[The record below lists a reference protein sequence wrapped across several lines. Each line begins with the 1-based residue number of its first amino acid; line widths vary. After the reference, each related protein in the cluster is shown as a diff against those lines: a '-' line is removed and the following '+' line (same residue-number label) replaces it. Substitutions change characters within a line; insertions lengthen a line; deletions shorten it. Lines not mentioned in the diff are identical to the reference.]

1 MALNTPPPCP
11 PPHFIQTKFRS
22 ALPSRTINETQEVPL
37 SLVLFSL
44 SFMFGSYKYFPDET
58 HWMEYFIKI
67 EIATDFCKQNRPG
80 VIMLNVLLMFTVIPL
95 TFALG
100 LYLVQMTA
108 PSCSHQT

>member
-1 MALNTPPPCP
+1 MITKYTTNHLKSSLTNYYEEEPPPCP

-44 SFMFGSYKYFPDET
+44 SFMFDSYKYFPDKT

-80 VIMLNVLLMFTVIPL
+80 VLMLNVL
-95 TFALG
+95 
-100 LYLVQMTA
+100 
-108 PSCSHQT
+108 